1 MDCWLRKITPLVFIA
16 ALQCATP
23 APAAAA
29 ADGAPAAAPAPDKL
43 GFVWVR
49 VPGGEFT
56 MGANDGDGD
65 ERPAHPVRVKD
76 FTLSRT
82 EVTQAQWRAVTGEAH
97 PSAKNCDTCPVSN
110 VSWDEAQAFLAKA
123 GGLLGEKLRLPTE
136 AEWEYAA
143 GGGAK
148 HQKWAGTDVDQQVR
162 DYVWSNTN
170 SSRAA
175 HPACEKQPNLFGLC
189 DMSGNVWEW
198 VADFYDRDY
207 YETSPAADPTGPE
220 TGENRVLRGGCWSSH
235 VGIARVTQRYN
246 SWGGAQTP
254 YYGFRPAK

>member
-1 MDCWLRKITPLVFIA
+1 VA
-16 ALQCATP
+16 P
-23 APAAAA
+23 AHDAAAA
-29 ADGAPAAAPAPDKL
+29 ADAPATMAPDKL
-43 GFVWVR
+43 GFIWVR
-49 VPGGEFT
+49 ITGGEFT

-76 FTLSRT
+76 FTLART

-97 PSAKNCDTCPVSN
+97 PSARECDNCPVTN
-110 VSWDEAQAFLAKA
+110 VSWDEAQTFLEQA
-123 GGLLGEKLRLPTE
+123 GSLLGERLRLPTE

-148 HQKWAGTDVDQQVR
+148 HQKWSGTDTEQQVG
-162 DYVWSNTN
+162 DYAWFNMN
-170 SSRAA
+170 SKRAT

-198 VADFYDRDY
+198 CADFYDRAY
-207 YETSPAADPTGPE
+207 YKSSSAADPTGPA
-220 TGENRVLRGGCWSSH
+220 TAENRVLRGGCWSSH
-235 VGIARVTQRYN
+235 PGIMRVTQRYN
-246 SWGGAQTP
+246 SWEGAQTP